1 MIKKL
6 TPDQIIEAF
15 ENLPVTTKEAVL
27 DVNVPERIKDLVEKE
42 GLHLDTGKD
51 LFDVVDLATVGLL
64 STDELRVE
72 INAINGIP
80 KDKVLSVIEN
90 LNSNIFNP
98 IRERE
103 IELTEI
109 MNEVEDKEEISPE
122 EKNVLEK
129 SGVEIYEKKEPEI
142 VSSPVV
148 ETKKTEDEKPN
159 EVSIEDDLKIK
170 LPTGEPD
177 KGQEKPSFLKE
188 KLSAPTTMRTEVSD
202 RSLPSI
208 GKEIKPPKT
217 GSYHGLDPYREEV

>member
-1 MIKKL
+1 MIKKF

-103 IELTEI
+103 IEL
-109 MNEVEDKEEISPE
+109 
-122 EKNVLEK
+122 
-129 SGVEIYEKKEPEI
+129 
-142 VSSPVV
+142 
-148 ETKKTEDEKPN
+148 
-159 EVSIEDDLKIK
+159 
-170 LPTGEPD
+170 
-177 KGQEKPSFLKE
+177 
-188 KLSAPTTMRTEVSD
+188 
-202 RSLPSI
+202 
-208 GKEIKPPKT
+208 
-217 GSYHGLDPYREEV
+217 